1 MAIYVSKGETS
12 TGLDVSYD
20 SMFILKGGTA
30 KKTRLNDEGD
40 MYVSN
45 GGTAIETEI
54 NEYGHMFVSKGGTV
68 KQTTVTPYGWM
79 YVSNGGTASDTTVN
93 ERGNLHVSKGAKAF
107 NTTVNQ
113 SGLMYISGGTVS
125 GVNVNFS
132 GYFCL
137 GGGTINGLSLDRA
150 SGCVSSGGG
159 TINDLTMSGGYISFY
174 SGTINRA
181 TVDHGDIYC
190 YSGGKI
196 NSATFN
202 GGRLTVSSNCTANK
216 ITLEN
221 SAHMDVYQSKSKASG
236 ITVRTGGSMYIGSGA
251 VVSNITF
258 LGGISDPSKDQYAG
272 RLAAYGGTIK
282 GLTIG
287 SGTSIGLFTG
297 CTATKVK
304 WTPGD
309 GVVNIWS
316 ASVSFTSKYS
326 GVYLGSN
333 GASVKNTKKFDS
345 ETVGN
350 GASAYIAKGGVAGGL
365 TVASGGRVNVW
376 SGGTAKNTTVGY
388 NQTSGY
394 MNVSSGGTA
403 AGVTVL
409 DSGYLSISGG
419 KASGVT
425 VCSGGNMDIYGG
437 SVSGIKVEAGGGLG
451 IASGTA
457 TDVEWTPFEGELE
470 VYGGAH
476 ITFANEITGVY
487 VGDNGTSQYHTDE
500 TLENKTITTGSNT
513 MYVMSGGIVEGTRIE
528 TGSMYVFGGSAL
540 ETHLLDS
547 FNGGYMYLHDGGVA
561 IDTHVSSGGLYV
573 YSGGTA
579 DHTTIS
585 SGHIDVYSG
594 GIASDTKII
603 SGAMGV
609 WGGSAVNVT
618 VSSGASI
625 HIESG
630 KLNEATV
637 LGGVY
642 HGAAYITASSGA
654 VLSDITLEYGAC
666 LYVSKGAKVTNVT
679 SSYGSLIVAEKG
691 ATVKITKTIK
701 AESPDSDHSDDTNKE
716 NGNGWKDKK
725 KKTVTDAVLN
735 SEALTIKKGMYSSI
749 EFDTNGPM
757 SYDPYN
763 YKNYVGYTDEID
775 FKKIHLDGTAMLSFE
790 ITATEAAKFTI
801 WEWNGSKM
809 VSKQSTSLKEREFS
823 PFKGAVS
830 SLKEYFVE
838 TKGIILDG
846 GKDYYLSVE
855 STNAS
860 KGGNAYYFVY
870 LDSSDSKFFGT
881 PDKKD
886 DTWQNLS
893 DDYDLGA
900 LSGSKDNIVR
910 DWVGY
915 EDAVDY
921 RKFTVEGEKKTLS
934 FHIQSSDLTKF
945 TVWKYDAK
953 REKTV
958 ALQTT
963 SIEDNYWGEYQY
975 GTTTDQLQLDTGE
988 YYFSMEST
996 NAKKGGNADYKIS
1009 VIVGDE
1015 YKAALAMPESASDAC
1030 SLAMP
1035 ETADSLGMTDSLS
1048 LGVW

>member
-1 MAIYVSKGETS
+1 M
-12 TGLDVSYD
+12 
-20 SMFILKGGTA
+20 
-30 KKTRLNDEGD
+30 
-40 MYVSN
+40 
-45 GGTAIETEI
+45 
-54 NEYGHMFVSKGGTV
+54 
-68 KQTTVTPYGWM
+68 
-79 YVSNGGTASDTTVN
+79 ASD
-93 ERGNLHVSKGAKAF
+93 
-107 NTTVNQ
+107 
-113 SGLMYISGGTVS
+113 
-125 GVNVNFS
+125 
-132 GYFCL
+132 
-137 GGGTINGLSLDRA
+137 
-150 SGCVSSGGG
+150 
-159 TINDLTMSGGYISFY
+159 
-174 SGTINRA
+174 
-181 TVDHGDIYC
+181 
-190 YSGGKI
+190 
-196 NSATFN
+196 
-202 GGRLTVSSNCTANK
+202 
-216 ITLEN
+216 
-221 SAHMDVYQSKSKASG
+221 
-236 ITVRTGGSMYIGSGA
+236 
-251 VVSNITF
+251 
-258 LGGISDPSKDQYAG
+258 
-272 RLAAYGGTIK
+272 
-282 GLTIG
+282 
-287 SGTSIGLFTG
+287 
-297 CTATKVK
+297 
-304 WTPGD
+304 
-309 GVVNIWS
+309 
-316 ASVSFTSKYS
+316 
-326 GVYLGSN
+326 
-333 GASVKNTKKFDS
+333 
-345 ETVGN
+345 
-350 GASAYIAKGGVAGGL
+350 
-365 TVASGGRVNVW
+365 
-376 SGGTAKNTTVGY
+376 
-388 NQTSGY
+388 
-394 MNVSSGGTA
+394 
-403 AGVTVL
+403 VTVL
-409 DSGYLSISGG
+409 EKGALNIYSGG
-419 KASGVT
+419 KASAVT
-425 VCSGGNMDIYGG
+425 ICNGGNMDIYGG

-457 TDVEWTPFEGELE
+457 TNVEWTPFEGELE

-476 ITFANEITGVY
+476 ITFANELTGVY

-547 FNGGYMYLHDGGVA
+547 FNGGYMYLYDGGVA
-561 IDTHVSSGGLYV
+561 IDTNVSSGGLYV

-579 DHTTIS
+579 EHTTIS
-585 SGHIDVYSG
+585 RGYIDVYIG

-609 WGGSAVNVT
+609 WGGSASGVT

-642 HGAAYITASSGA
+642 HQAAYITASSGA
-654 VLSDITLEYGAC
+654 VLSGITLEYGAR

-679 SSYGSLIVAEKG
+679 SSYGSLIIAEKG
-691 ATVKITKTIK
+691 ATVKKIT
-701 AESPDSDHSDDTNKE
+701 AVAAVSPDSDHSDTDKVT
-716 NGNGWKDKK
+716 GNGWADKK

-735 SEALTIKKGMYSSI
+735 SDALTIKKGMYSSI

-809 VSKQSTSLKEREFS
+809 VSKQSTALKEREFS

-881 PDKKD
+881 PDNND
-886 DTWQNLS
+886 DKWNNLP

-900 LSGSKDNIVR
+900 LSENKDNIVR

-921 RKFTVEGEKKTLS
+921 RKFTVEGEKTNFS

-953 REKTV
+953 KKKTV

-975 GTTTDQLQLDTGE
+975 GTTTDQLQLDAGE

-1009 VIVGDE
+1009 VIVSTAGI
-1015 YKAALAMPESASDAC
+1015 KSALAMPETSGIADA
-1030 SLAMP
+1030 LAMP
-1035 ETADSLGMTDSLS
+1035 ETSAVADALASMACDSALQNSLLA
-1048 LGVW
+1048 

>member
-1 MAIYVSKGETS
+1 MAEIIVPKGKTS
-12 TGLDVSYD
+12 IDEILNND
-20 SMFILKGGTA
+20 SMFVLKGGKAVNT
-30 KKTRLNDEGD
+30 T
-40 MYVSN
+40 
-45 GGTAIETEI
+45 I
-54 NEYGHMFVSKGGTV
+54 NEYGS
-68 KQTTVTPYGWM
+68 M
-79 YVSNGGTASDTTVN
+79 YVSSGGIASDTTVN
-93 ERGNLHVSKGAKAF
+93 YRGSITVFKGGKAYNANVS
-107 NTTVNQ
+107 
-113 SGLMYISGGTVS
+113 
-125 GVNVNFS
+125 S
-132 GYFCL
+132 GYFIL
-137 GGGTINGLSLDRA
+137 SGGTINGLTIEKG

-159 TINDLTMSGGYISFY
+159 TINDLTLSGGFISFY

-190 YSGGKI
+190 YSGGKL

-202 GGRLTVSSNCTANK
+202 GGYLTVSSNCTANK

-221 SAHMDVYQSKSKASG
+221 SAHMNVYQSKSKASG
-236 ITVRTGGSMYIGSGA
+236 VTVRTGGSMYLDSGA

-258 LGGISDPSKDQYAG
+258 EGGDADPAKDKYSG
-272 RLAAYGGTIK
+272 RLAAHRGTIIK

-287 SGTSIGLFTG
+287 SGTSIGLFSG

-326 GVYLGSN
+326 GVYVGSN
-333 GASVKNTKKFDS
+333 GAFVSSNTKELVS
-345 ETVGN
+345 ETLGS
-350 GASAYIAKGGVAGGL
+350 GASAYVMKGGVASGL
-365 TVASGGRVNVW
+365 EIASGGRVIVW
-376 SGGTAKNTTVGY
+376 NGGKALQTQLGLGEDY
-388 NQTSGY
+388 NYSY
-394 MNVSSGGTA
+394 LEVSSGGMA
-403 AGVTVL
+403 SDVTVL
-409 DSGYLSISGG
+409 EKGALNIYSGG
-419 KASGVT
+419 KASAVT
-425 VCSGGNMDIYGG
+425 ICNGG
-437 SVSGIKVEAGGGLG
+437 SMYISCGTASGIKVEAGGGLG

-457 TDVEWTPFEGELE
+457 TNVEWTPFEGELQ
-470 VYGGAH
+470 VWDGAH
-476 ITFANEITGVY
+476 VTFANEITGVY

-547 FNGGYMYLHDGGVA
+547 FNGGYMYLYDGGVA
-561 IDTHVSSGGLYV
+561 IDTNVSSGGLYV

-579 DHTTIS
+579 EHTTIS
-585 SGHIDVYSG
+585 RGYIDVYIG

-609 WGGSAVNVT
+609 WGGSASGVT

-642 HGAAYITASSGA
+642 HQAAYITASSGA
-654 VLSDITLEYGAC
+654 VLSGITLEYGAR

-679 SSYGSLIVAEKG
+679 SSYGSLIIAEKG
-691 ATVKITKTIK
+691 ATVKKIT
-701 AESPDSDHSDDTNKE
+701 AVAAVSPDSDHSDTDKE
-716 NGNGWKDKK
+716 TGNGWADKK

-809 VSKQSTSLKEREFS
+809 VSKQSTALKEREFS
-823 PFKGAVS
+823 PIKGAVS

-855 STNAS
+855 STNAA

-881 PDKKD
+881 PNNED
-886 DTWQNLS
+886 DNWKNLT
-893 DDYDLGA
+893 DDYDLGT
-900 LSGSKDNIVR
+900 LSGSKDNIVE

-915 EDAVDY
+915 DDAIDY
-921 RKFTVEGEKKTLS
+921 RKFTVGEKAKFS
-934 FHIQSSDLTKF
+934 FEIESSETAKF
-945 TVWKYDAK
+945 TLWKYDAK
-953 REKTV
+953 KKKTV
-958 ALQTT
+958 ALQKTNTEESGWWGDYRYSSTT
-963 SIEDNYWGEYQY
+963 DKLQLEAGEYW
-975 GTTTDQLQLDTGE
+975 
-988 YYFSMEST
+988 FSVESP
-996 NAKKGGNADYKIS
+996 NAKKGGNADYRVS
-1009 VIVGDE
+1009 VIVGEE
-1015 YKAALAMPESASDAC
+1015 YKSALTMPETASDASALAMPE
-1030 SLAMP
+1030 
-1035 ETADSLGMTDSLS
+1035 EDSLGISDALS
-1048 LGVW
+1048 LAGYDTDALADASASALAELDDKSAWQSLLA